1 MSKKIMITVR
11 QAQQFNYMRAT
22 LKGIAKTYQTPDQ
35 LERNC
40 KKDYGLGYE
49 ETIGMAYENI
59 QNDAAC
65 AAKGVSAIKI
75 PQTLLTPTN
84 GK

>member
-1 MSKKIMITVR
+1 MSKKITITVR

-22 LKGIAKTYQTPDQ
+22 LKGIAKAYQTPEQ

-40 KKDYGLGYE
+40 KKEYGLSYQE
-49 ETIGMAYENI
+49 SIGMAYENI
-59 QNDAAC
+59 QNDAAH

-75 PQTLLTPTN
+75 PQPPFN
-84 GK
+84 PH